1 MDLELC
7 VNITMEKELA
17 SFKKFITLVRGHVYS
32 EPETSLHNNVMDQ
45 MIPKIIQEH
54 GMHGPLLDVG
64 CGNGGA
70 MERMQK
76 LGLTDLTGLTL
87 SHDDAEAA
95 RAKGFHVD
103 EVDMSFTDYADT
115 QFHWLFVRHALE
127 HSPFPL
133 LTLLEF
139 HRILAQGGMAYIEM
153 PSPKCTRLLE
163 AYDNHYSI
171 MGPRQWSELMK
182 RAGFEIADMGEITFN
197 VSNKEDPNWQG
208 TEVYEWYVIKKP

>member
-1 MDLELC
+1 MQRELE
-7 VNITMEKELA
+7 
-17 SFKKFITLVRGHVYS
+17 SFKNFLDVVRKHIYS
-32 EPETSLHNNVMDQ
+32 EPETQLHNSVMDEI
-45 MIPKIIQEH
+45 IPKIIREH

-70 MERMQK
+70 MERMQN

-95 RAKGFHVD
+95 RTKGFHVD
-103 EVDMSFTDYADT
+103 EIDMSFTEYADT
-115 QFHWLFVRHALE
+115 QFAWLFVRHALE

-139 HRILAQGGMAYIEM
+139 YRILAQGGKAYIEM
-153 PSPKCTRLLE
+153 PSPKCSRLLE

-171 MGPRQWSELMK
+171 MGMRQWSELMK
-182 RAGFEIADMGEITFN
+182 RAGFIIKDMGEISIEVTDREN
-197 VSNKEDPNWQG
+197 PSWRG
-208 TEVYEWYVIKKP
+208 TEVYEWYILEKP

>member
-1 MDLELC
+1 MQRELE
-7 VNITMEKELA
+7 
-17 SFKKFITLVRGHVYS
+17 SFKNFLDVVRNHIYS
-32 EPETSLHNNVMDQ
+32 EPETQLHNSVMDEI
-45 MIPKIIQEH
+45 IPKIIREH

-70 MERMQK
+70 MERMQN

-87 SHDDAEAA
+87 STDDADAA

-103 EVDMSFTDYADT
+103 EIDMSFTEYADT
-115 QFHWLFVRHALE
+115 QFAWLFVRHALE

-139 HRILAQGGMAYIEM
+139 YRILAQGGKAYIEM
-153 PSPKCTRLLE
+153 PSPKCSRLLE

-171 MGPRQWSELMK
+171 MGMRQWSELMK
-182 RAGFEIADMGEITFN
+182 RAGFKIKDNGEISIEVTDREN
-197 VSNKEDPNWQG
+197 PSWRG
-208 TEVYEWYVIKKP
+208 TEVYEWYILEKP

>member
-1 MDLELC
+1 
-7 VNITMEKELA
+7 MEKEIE
-17 SFKKFITLVRGHVYS
+17 SFKKFLELVRGHVYS
-32 EPETSLHNNVMDQ
+32 EPETDLHNNVMDH
-45 MIPKIIQEH
+45 MIPKIISEH

-70 MERMQK
+70 MERMRD

-115 QFHWLFVRHALE
+115 QFAWLFVRHALE

-139 HRILAQGGMAYIEM
+139 NRILALGGMAYIEM

-163 AYDNHYSI
+163 NYDNHYSI
-171 MGPRQWSELMK
+171 MGQRQWSELMK
-182 RAGFEIADMGEITFN
+182 RAGFDIKDMGEINFT
-197 VSNKEDPNWQG
+197 VHNKADPTWSGN
-208 TEVYEWYVIKKP
+208 EVYEWYVLEKPSQ